1 MGRPKGSK
9 NKRTIR
15 KHTIQKAKKLPVW
28 LLLLILIIV
37 ISFACWWYFTVYQ
50 KEQQS
55 QPTIKDGVIYL
66 EKEGKIQDEMKV
78 TFLELFGS
86 TNNPQIGDAIFIEC
100 GDIDI
105 LIDAGEKASGSSTIV
120 PYLQEHVEDKV
131 LEMIIVTH
139 ADSDHLGGMVGLSE
153 GYGAIEV
160 PGLTYEYIID
170 FGYQAD
176 TKVYK
181 DYVEL
186 RNERVKEGAKYFSI
200 GSLFD
205 KENLETA
212 TRFYLGVDTYLD
224 FLDYSTYAMD
234 TIDDDN
240 DRSVSCLLTHGKN
253 TFLLTGDAE
262 KKEEGYLSKL
272 DLPQIDVFKA
282 NHHGSPTSNTK
293 ELLDKIKPE
302 YVIICSSEENK
313 YDLPKKTII
322 NRLNEYTKNVYATFV
337 SGTIT
342 IISKNNTL
350 VIDSSRPLLCV
361 QDSKWYKEDDP
372 DNPR

>member
-9 NKRTIR
+9 NKKTSRQNAINKIKR
-15 KHTIQKAKKLPVW
+15 LP
-28 LLLLILIIV
+28 LFLLLIVLIIAICFV
-37 ISFACWWYFTVYQ
+37 CWWYFTTYQ
-50 KEQQS
+50 KEERPQS
-55 QPTIKDGVIYL
+55 TIKDGVIYL
-66 EKEGKIQDEMKV
+66 EKEGKVQDEVKV

-86 TNNPQIGDAIFIEC
+86 TNNSQIGDAIFIEC

-105 LIDAGEKASGSSTIV
+105 LIDAGEKASGSSTVV

-131 LEMIIVTH
+131 LEMVIVTH
-139 ADSDHLGGMVGLSE
+139 ADSDHLGGMVGISQ

-160 PGLTYEYIID
+160 PGLTYNYIID
-170 FGYQAD
+170 FGYQAS

-181 DYVEL
+181 DYVNL
-186 RNERVKEGAKYFSI
+186 RNERVKEGAKYFSV

-205 KENLETA
+205 KENFETA

-234 TIDDDN
+234 EIDDDN

-293 ELLDKIKPE
+293 ELLDKIKPD
-302 YVIICSSEENK
+302 YVIICSNEENK
-313 YDLPKKTII
+313 YNLPKKAIV
-322 NRLNEYTKNVYATFV
+322 NRLNEYTENVYATFI

-342 IISKNNTL
+342 IVSKNNKL
-350 VIDSSRPLLCV
+350 VIDSSRSLIFV
-361 QDSKWYKEDDP
+361 QDSEWYKKDDP

>member
-9 NKRTIR
+9 NK
-15 KHTIQKAKKLPVW
+15 KTIQKNNLKKLRKLPTW
-28 LLLLILIIV
+28 LLIIILIIA
-37 ISFACWWYFTVYQ
+37 ICLFCWWYFNIYRTEP
-50 KEQQS
+50 KPE
-55 QPTIKDGVIYL
+55 PTIKDGVIYL
-66 EKEGKIQDEMKV
+66 EEEGKIQDEVKV

-86 TNNPQIGDAIFIEC
+86 TNNAQIGDAIFIEC

-131 LEMIIVTH
+131 LEMVIVTH
-139 ADSDHLGGMVGLSE
+139 ADSDHLGGMVGLSN

-160 PGLTYEYIID
+160 PNLTYKYIID
-170 FGYQAD
+170 FGYEAN
-176 TKVYK
+176 TTVYK

-205 KENLETA
+205 KDNLETA

-224 FLDYSTYAMD
+224 FLDYSTYAID
-234 TIDDDN
+234 TIKDDN
-240 DRSVSCLLTHGKN
+240 DRSVSCLLTHGEN

-262 KKEEGYLSKL
+262 KKEEEYLSKL
-272 DLPQIDVFKA
+272 DLPDIDVFKA

-293 ELLDKIKPE
+293 ELLDKIKPD

-313 YDLPKKTII
+313 YNLPKKTII
-322 NRLNEYTKNVYATFV
+322 KRLNEYTENVYATFV
-337 SGTIT
+337 SGTISIVSRNNKLT
-342 IISKNNTL
+342 IN
-350 VIDSSRPLLCV
+350 SSRSLVFV
-361 QDSKWYKEDDP
+361 QDSEWYNEDDSN
-372 DNPR
+372 NPR